1 MQFLDDSLEKI
12 NKIIRVIGC
21 NADYLRISQLII
33 FGLYRLVWYL
43 CLNIRIDYFLWVN
56 KLNYI
61 FLNILIFLCA
71 FIKTSIDTYVKIC
84 LTEASNLGATNRWSP
99 GGCYGDSNE

>member
-61 FLNILIFLCA
+61 FFKYFDFFVC
-71 FIKTSIDTYVKIC
+71 FY
-84 LTEASNLGATNRWSP
+84 
-99 GGCYGDSNE
+99 